1 VILCHQ
7 VLRMKASLLYKC
19 DCSLGEGA
27 FWHEARQSFF
37 WLDIDGKRLFEYVS
51 PKEKVNTWR
60 FDHRPSFI
68 ALDTQGQFVIAF
80 QGGIARF
87 DLKTGNLQW
96 LVDIEKNNTEQRTN
110 DGAIDSEGR
119 LWIGTMNV
127 QFKEGAGALYCLNNK
142 LLLIKKIEGLTI
154 PNGLV
159 WSLDDCTMYHIDS
172 PTRKVQSYSFDHK
185 SGTIVFEKTAIT
197 IPQEAG
203 TPDGMCI
210 DEEGMLWI
218 AQWNGFGVYRWDP
231 VNGKLLEK
239 IEVPVPQ
246 VSNCAFGGPNFDQ
259 LFITTARE
267 NFSMESLKKYP
278 DSGSVYIAQ
287 PGVRGV
293 RKNLFRK

>member
-1 VILCHQ
+1 
-7 VLRMKASLLYKC
+7 M
-19 DCSLGEGA
+19 LGEGA

-37 WLDIDGKRLFEYVS
+37 WVDIDGKALYEHALEN
-51 PKEKVNTWR
+51 KKVNTWK
-60 FDHRPSFI
+60 FQHRPSFI

-87 DLKTGNLQW
+87 DMQTENLQW
-96 LVDIEKNNTEQRTN
+96 LVTIEKEMPDQRTN

-127 QFKEGAGALYCLNNK
+127 QFKEGAGSLYCVDKDLS
-142 LLLIKKIEGLTI
+142 LIKKIEALTI

-159 WSLDDCTMYHIDS
+159 WSSNGSKMYHIDS
-172 PTRKVQSYSFDHK
+172 PTRSVQSYLFDNK
-185 SGTIVFEKTAIT
+185 KGNIIFEKTVIS
-197 IPQEAG
+197 IPMEAG

-218 AQWNGFGVYRWDP
+218 AQWNGFGVYRWNP
-231 VNGKLLEK
+231 INGKLLDK

-246 VSNCAFGGPNFDQ
+246 VSSCAFGGENYDQ
-259 LFITTARE
+259 LLITTAQE
-267 NFSMESLKKYP
+267 NFSQELLEKYP
-278 DSGSVYIAQ
+278 DSGSVFLAK

-293 RKNLFRK
+293 RKNLFGK